1 MLRFA
6 SYNIRRGVGTDRRKD
21 VSRNLAVLREID
33 AAVVAVQETDS
44 EIASLAR
51 RGDVQPPAYDA
62 VLLGPSQYTW
72 RGNMV
77 LVRED
82 VTVYQATCVP
92 LPALEEPRGAI
103 VLELSAGGVDFR
115 VVAMHLGL
123 VGLWRYW
130 QADTVLAHLSALE
143 RQKSLVMMGDL
154 NEWNTR
160 WGCLGR
166 FQARHHVVAPGPSF
180 HSRWPLLPLDRIITS
195 PEVAVIGAGVHHSEL
210 ARLASDHLP
219 VWADVEL
226 PAPAPKD
233 ALTPQN
239 PVRAE
244 QSGQR

>member
-6 SYNIRRGVGTDRRKD
+6 SYNIHRGVGTDRQKD
-21 VSRNLAVLREID
+21 LSRNLAVMREID
-33 AAVVAVQETDS
+33 AAVVAVQETDPDVP
-44 EIASLAR
+44 SLAAHE
-51 RGDVQPPAYDA
+51 DVTQAAQLSYDA
-62 VLLGPSQYTW
+62 VLLGPSQYMW

-82 VTVYQATCVP
+82 VTVYQATCVS

-103 VLELSAGGVDFR
+103 VVELTSEGVDFR

-123 VGLWRYW
+123 VGLWRNW

-166 FQARHHVVAPGPSF
+166 FEAKHHVVAPGPSF

-195 PEVAVIGAGVHHSEL
+195 PEVAIIEAGVHNTEL

-219 VWADVEL
+219 VWADVEI
-226 PAPAPKD
+226 PS
-233 ALTPQN
+233 PQ
-239 PVRAE
+239 
-244 QSGQR
+244 S